1 MKLWIPKL
9 KYIPTKKREQE
20 RPALR
25 LPLYKEETPI
35 YSQED
40 EKEEQE
46 ADRGVIIIQM

>member
-1 MKLWIPKL
+1 VKLWIPKF
-9 KYIPTKKREQE
+9 KYIPPRKREE

-25 LPLYKEETPI
+25 LPLYKEQTPI

-40 EKEEQE
+40 EKEKQE